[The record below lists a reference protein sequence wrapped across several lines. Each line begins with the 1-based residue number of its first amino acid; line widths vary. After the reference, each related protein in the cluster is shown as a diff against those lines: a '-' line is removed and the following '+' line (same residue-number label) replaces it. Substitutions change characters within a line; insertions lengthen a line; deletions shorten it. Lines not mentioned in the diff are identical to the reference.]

1 MRLDEK
7 IQTVIMIALLALGIL
22 TAAPVILGDRV
33 VEPFSELGILGPN
46 MKLGDYPREIPSG
59 ENIDLYLYLGNHEG
73 TIIYYRVQVKLGDQ
87 STNVSDTMPYQGEIL
102 STYERVLDD
111 ENNCTIPISISLIET
126 GINKRIVFELYEFK
140 SEIREFEYE
149 GNWVQLWVNVTEPR

>member
-7 IQTVIMIALLALGIL
+7 IQAFIMIALLALGIL
-22 TAAPVILGDRV
+22 TAAPVIIGDRV

-73 TIIYYRVQVKLGDQ
+73 TIIYYRVHVKLGDQ

-126 GINKRIVFELYEFK
+126 GINKRVVFELYEYK

>member
-73 TIIYYRVQVKLGDQ
+73 TIIYYRVRVKLGDQ

>member
-7 IQTVIMIALLALGIL
+7 IQAVIMIALLALGIL

-46 MKLGDYPREIPSG
+46 MKLGDYPREILSG

-73 TIIYYRVQVKLGDQ
+73 TIIYYRVQAKLGDQ

-126 GINKRIVFELYEFK
+126 GINKRVVFELYEYK